1 MKISNKLKKHPF
13 ITVVVPAFN
22 EEKYLRRCLEAL
34 KKQNYNNNFETIVV
48 DNNSSDNTIK
58 IAKEFGARIIL
69 EPRQGYVFALKRGMD
84 EAKGE
89 IIAVTDADC
98 EVAPNWL
105 EKIAKAFKDKK
116 IIGLTGNCRLSSP
129 SKSFE
134 DVSHIMFH
142 FFLVGTFRMR
152 KPNMNGLNCAIR
164 RDVYKRIG
172 GIDTRFTMSPDVDLG
187 MRLKKYGKVIY
198 LKDLIVS
205 TSARRFENRIFQ
217 ALLEYGKGYVYSVW
231 LRKPPPVEQSVIR

>member
-1 MKISNKLKKHPF
+1 MKILSKFIKHPL
-13 ITVVVPAFN
+13 ITVVIPAFN
-22 EEKYLRRCLEAL
+22 EEKYLRYCLESL
-34 KKQNYNNNFETIVV
+34 KRQSYKNNFEIIVV
-48 DNNSSDNTIK
+48 DNNSTDKTPQV
-58 IAKEFGARIIL
+58 AKEFGAKVIS
-69 EPRQGYVFALKRGMD
+69 EKKQGYVFALKKGMD

-98 EVAPNWL
+98 QVASDWL
-105 EKIAKAFKDKK
+105 DKIAKAFKSKK
-116 IIGLTGNCRLSSP
+116 IIGVTGNCRLSST
-129 SKSFE
+129 SKSIE

-142 FFLVGTFRMR
+142 FFLVGTFRMK

-164 RDVYKRIG
+164 RDVYKKIG

-198 LKDLIVS
+198 LKDLIVT
-205 TSARRFENRIFQ
+205 TSARRFENRIFE

-231 LRKPPPVEQSVIR
+231 LRKPPPVEQTVIR

>member
-1 MKISNKLKKHPF
+1 MKKLNKLGKIPL

-22 EEKYLRRCLEAL
+22 EEKYLRHCLESL
-34 KKQNYNNNFETIVV
+34 RKQNYKSSYETIVV
-48 DNNSSDNTIK
+48 DNNSTDKTPQV
-58 IAKEFGARIIL
+58 AKEFGAKVIS
-69 EPRQGYVFALKRGMD
+69 EKKQGYVFALKRGMD

-105 EKIAKAFKDKK
+105 EEIAKVFKDKK

-187 MRLKKYGKVIY
+187 MRLKKYGKVVY

>member
-1 MKISNKLKKHPF
+1 MRKVNKSKNHPL

-22 EEKYLRRCLEAL
+22 EEKYLRYCLESL
-34 KKQNYNNNFETIVV
+34 RKQSYRSNLEMIVV
-48 DNNSSDNTIK
+48 DNNSTDKTPQV
-58 IAKEFGARIIL
+58 AKEFGAEVIS
-69 EPRQGYVFALKRGMD
+69 EKKQGYVFALKRGMD

-105 EKIAKAFKDKK
+105 DKIAKAFRDKK
-116 IIGLTGNCRLSSP
+116 IIGVTGNCRLSSS

-164 RDVYKRIG
+164 RDIYKKIG

-187 MRLKKYGKVIY
+187 MRLKKYGKVVY
-198 LKDLIVS
+198 LKDLIVT

-231 LRKPPPVEQSVIR
+231 LRKPPPVAQSIIR

>member
-1 MKISNKLKKHPF
+1 MKSINKSQKNPL
-13 ITVVVPAFN
+13 ITVVIPAFN
-22 EEKYLRRCLEAL
+22 EEKYIRHCLESL
-34 KKQNYNNNFETIVV
+34 RKQSYKNNFETIVV
-48 DNNSSDNTIK
+48 DNNSTDKTLQV
-58 IAKEFGARIIL
+58 AKEFGAKIIS
-69 EPRQGYVFALKRGMD
+69 EKKQGYVFALKRGMD
-84 EAKGE
+84 EAKGD

-98 EVAPNWL
+98 EVAPDWL
-105 EKIAKAFKDKK
+105 KKIAKAFKDKK
-116 IIGLTGNCRLSSP
+116 IIGLTGNCRLNTSS
-129 SKSFE
+129 KALE

-164 RDVYKRIG
+164 RDVYKKIG

-187 MRLKKYGKVIY
+187 MRLKKYGKVVY
-198 LKDLIVS
+198 LKDLVVT